1 MPDLEATT
9 TVAPPATTT
18 TAAPVTVPGAAPA
31 TAPPSTAAPVPTETT
46 VVQTATNAVAIGDS
60 VMLGAQGALTD
71 AMPGLTVDAEV
82 ARQFDTILDLVGW
95 YVKEGKVPGALVVH
109 AGTNGTFTDG
119 DMDRLFELAGN
130 RTVLLVNAKVER
142 PWQDLVNQRLEAAAE
157 RHDNA
162 VLVDWHALASQ
173 HPEWF
178 AADGAHLRPAG
189 ARAFADL
196 IRKNL

>member
-1 MPDLEATT
+1 
-9 TVAPPATTT
+9 VAPPATTT
-18 TAAPVTVPGAAPA
+18 TAAPVTAPGAAPA

-130 RTVLLVNAKVER
+130 RPVLLVNAKVER